1 MGLTVVAKIK
11 CPHCTYSD
19 TFSMRHGVGDEGS
32 RPGEGAW
39 KKKCTAELAKEHPNH
54 RAATATDN
62 TRTKRRRPT

>member
-19 TFSMRHGVGDEGS
+19 TCEGS